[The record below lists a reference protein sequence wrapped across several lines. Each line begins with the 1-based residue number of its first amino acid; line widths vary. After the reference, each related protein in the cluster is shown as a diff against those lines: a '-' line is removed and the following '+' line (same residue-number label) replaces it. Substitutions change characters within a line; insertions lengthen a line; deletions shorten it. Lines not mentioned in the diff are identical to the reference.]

1 MTDSERHMTLQDFA
15 AQAEQE
21 AGTFEADDGLTLEV
35 RSHVT
40 QSGTGGYLEIVGR
53 AKPASGEQAFA
64 YRAAQGDLE
73 AHGDAWFIRKAL
85 RSLNDMYRAG
95 HLPAAQEKVDHQTLK
110 PGGEYT
116 DEPYRS

>member
-1 MTDSERHMTLQDFA
+1 MTDSEPRMTLQELA
-15 AQAEQE
+15 AQADQE
-21 AGTFEADDGLTLEV
+21 AGAFEADDGLTFEV
-35 RSHVT
+35 RRHLT

-53 AKPASGEQAFA
+53 GGEGAFA

-73 AHGDAWFIRKAL
+73 AHGDAWFTRKAL

-95 HLPAAQEKVDHQTLK
+95 HLPAAQEKVDHQTLT

-116 DEPYRS
+116 DEPYRN